1 MNPAMNPLEDL
12 AATAAL
18 MNDVLGRLRPGT
30 HADLPTPCAGWTVH
44 DLVVHVC
51 ENPFS
56 FLTWA
61 GADTTPAADGPPT
74 ARHAEVMQRLLAA
87 YSAPAMLEKPL
98 PTPFGDL
105 PGGPV
110 LAVCFADQLTHV
122 WDLSRALGASVDVPA
137 ELAEHA
143 LGVWQGFIT
152 DDLRAAG
159 AFGKA
164 EEPGPAASPLDRLA
178 AFTGRSL

>member
-1 MNPAMNPLEDL
+1 MNPIEDL
-12 AATAAL
+12 TATARI
-18 MNDVLGRLRPGT
+18 MNGLLGQLRPQE
-30 HADLPTPCAGWTVH
+30 HAALPTPNAGWTVH
-44 DLVVHVC
+44 DLVVHIC

-61 GADTTPAADGPPT
+61 GADTSPPADGPPT
-74 ARHAEVMQRLLAA
+74 ARYTEAIERLVAA
-87 YSAPAMLEKPL
+87 YSAPGMLEKPL

-105 PGGPV
+105 SGGPV

-122 WDLSRALGASVDVPA
+122 WDLSRALGVPVDVPD
-137 ELAEHA
+137 ELAETA
-143 LGVWQGFIT
+143 LAVWQGFIT
-152 DDLRAAG
+152 DGLRDAG

-164 EEPGPAASPLDRLA
+164 EEPGPDAGPLDRLA